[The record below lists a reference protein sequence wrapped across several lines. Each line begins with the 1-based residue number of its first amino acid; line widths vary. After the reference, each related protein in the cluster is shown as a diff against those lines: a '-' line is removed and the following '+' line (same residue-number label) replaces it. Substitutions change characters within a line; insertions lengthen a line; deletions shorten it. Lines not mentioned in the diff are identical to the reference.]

1 MWDAMCD
8 LFGEDVV
15 KRRVEE
21 LARARD
27 EGRLSPDERTD
38 LALDTARR
46 YVAGW
51 RHDW

>member
-27 EGRLSPDERTD
+27 GQTLPDERTD
-38 LALDTARR
+38 LALATARR

-51 RHDW
+51 RPDW

>member
-27 EGRLSPDERTD
+27 EADSPRRENRLGAS
-38 LALDTARR
+38 
-46 YVAGW
+46 YG
-51 RHDW
+51 